1 MNDDVHVLHAVTLA
15 PADWRFQAG
24 ADEALVAAAARAG
37 IRLPAS
43 CRNGTCRTCMCF
55 LVEGEVAYP
64 GGRPGLTAE
73 EMSEGWIL
81 PCVGRARGDLRI
93 EVPDAER
100 MEPAAPR
107 PIMIGPRR

>member
-1 MNDDVHVLHAVTLA
+1 MTHSRDIYTVTLA
-15 PADWRFQAG
+15 PTDWRFEAG

-43 CRNGTCRTCMCF
+43 CRNGTCRTCMCA

-73 EMSEGWIL
+73 EMEEGWIL
-81 PCVGRARGDLRI
+81 PCVGRARSDLRI
-93 EVPDAER
+93 EAPDAEIL
-100 MEPAAPR
+100 EKLPPR
-107 PIMIGPRR
+107 PIMTGPRR